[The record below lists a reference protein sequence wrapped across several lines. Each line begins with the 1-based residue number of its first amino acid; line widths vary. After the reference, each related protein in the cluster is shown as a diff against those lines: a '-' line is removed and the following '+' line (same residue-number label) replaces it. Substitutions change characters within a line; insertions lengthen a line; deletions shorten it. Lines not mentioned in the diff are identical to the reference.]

1 MNKGK
6 REGIGGTN
14 CQDNELPLQTILQV
28 HAQSTCKNASNKE
41 HIEFW
46 CMRLSKNCWLVENA
60 DATCTIKGA
69 LDSNRVVKKILR
81 ASLSY
86 KEGSSMLFFNAEI
99 RATSIQN
106 NPCVFQSWQFVLTA
120 LLQQKLSS
128 YDQGSKSLLYI
139 IRKNSWILRNLT
151 VHAQYWVVFKM
162 AACTVRIFKRQL

>member
-1 MNKGK
+1 MNKAK

-14 CQDNELPLQTILQV
+14 CQDDELPLQTILQV

-86 KEGSSMLFFNAEI
+86 KEGSSMLFFNAEN
-99 RATSIQN
+99 RATSIHN

-151 VHAQYWVVFKM
+151 VHAQYRVVFKM

>member
-1 MNKGK
+1 MNKAK

-14 CQDNELPLQTILQV
+14 CQDDELPLQTILQV

-86 KEGSSMLFFNAEI
+86 KEGSSMLFFNAEN
-99 RATSIQN
+99 RATSIHN

-139 IRKNSWILRNLT
+139 IGKNSWILRNLT

>member
-1 MNKGK
+1 MEVGRLRHPGAPTIGSQLLDGDCSHSWKLLATQNPAMNPQVGKGNRLTTLKNKAK

-14 CQDNELPLQTILQV
+14 CQDDELPLQTILQV

-86 KEGSSMLFFNAEI
+86 KEGSSMLFFNAEN
-99 RATSIQN
+99 RATSFQN
-106 NPCVFQSWQFVLTA
+106 NPCVFQSRQFVLTA
-120 LLQQKLSS
+120 LLQK
-128 YDQGSKSLLYI
+128 
-139 IRKNSWILRNLT
+139 
-151 VHAQYWVVFKM
+151 
-162 AACTVRIFKRQL
+162 